1 MEVITLHI
9 IMNLIEFLFRVFA
22 WVIIT
27 VGCLIYGLWAVL
39 SNRLREFADRTR
51 EEKIQRAI
59 DEKSQ
64 L

>member
-1 MEVITLHI
+1 MHI

-27 VGCLIYGLWAVL
+27 AGCLIYGLWAVL
-39 SNRLREFADRTR
+39 SNRLREFADRIN
-51 EEKIQRAI
+51 EEKIQKVI